1 MSTSI
6 AHLFNGNNEST
17 TTALNDKKILA
28 NPISLE
34 YFYFVF
40 GSRPL
45 EEQINLQI
53 QYGVHL
59 KTTLFDRFFE
69 EIPEART
76 ILKTKP
82 FLDIFI
88 KKWLNS
94 RLSVN
99 ETVYQHCRNVY
110 DLLVP
115 SEEKFTYSVDPR
127 IAFSQKGITC
137 GQDALFTILFE
148 SKDFK
153 ALLEFDWEGFS
164 SNSVVK
170 PTTVSK
176 KPVIEYLKSAAIP
189 NEYKNLYGDKYV
201 GSSIDQYVSALKA
214 AKLRYTRMPTV
225 DKSMLKE
232 YKGTLRREKSVQ
244 NLAWEIPY
252 KMLNTSCRPTLTRG
266 LRLGDLSIF
275 LEKLLVENIFGL
287 EGFGPEH
294 YDVQLYEPTN
304 PPPLNISNA
313 RAFILLIRPY
323 NSKVGHFIGF
333 YENDGY
339 WHLIDN
345 ETGFIHKILDTEW
358 FNTIFIPRM
367 LTTIKDT
374 KDEEKFNNA
383 SEKVFLLP
391 DFRFEDAM
399 LRYQFFTPGERS
411 YPNLITRGLD
421 IPWMPYAV
429 TVITRL
435 KGPTI
440 VGTSVSAAAGAGT
453 ASRRRRG
460 GGRWTRRRGYRGF
473 PNLSNGKAVA

>member
-1 MSTSI
+1 MSASI
-6 AHLFNGNNEST
+6 GPSLLGNNESSPSPV
-17 TTALNDKKILA
+17 LNDKKILA

-34 YFYFVF
+34 LFLEVF

-45 EEQINLQI
+45 EEQVILQI

-59 KTTLFDRFFE
+59 KTTLFERFFG
-69 EIPEART
+69 EILGART

-94 RLSVN
+94 RLAN
-99 ETVYQHCRNVY
+99 NDTVYEHCRNVY
-110 DLLVP
+110 DLLFP
-115 SEEKFTYSVDPR
+115 PEKKFIYSVDPR

-137 GQDALFTILFE
+137 GQDTLFTILFE

-153 ALLEFDWEGFS
+153 PLLEYNWEMVS

-170 PTTVSK
+170 PITVSK
-176 KPVIEYLKSAAIP
+176 KSVIEYLKSAAMP

-214 AKLRYTRMPTV
+214 AKLRYLRMPTV
-225 DKSMLKE
+225 DKSMLNE
-232 YKGTLRREKSVQ
+232 YKGRLRHMKSIQ

-266 LRLGDLSIF
+266 LRLGDISIF

-304 PPPLNISNA
+304 PPPPNISNA
-313 RAFILLIRPY
+313 CAFILLIRPY
-323 NSKVGHFIGF
+323 NATNGHFIGF

-358 FNTIFIPRM
+358 FNNIFIPRM

-374 KDEEKFNNA
+374 KDEEKFDNA
-383 SEKVFLLP
+383 TEKVFLLP
-391 DFRFEDAM
+391 DVRFDDAM

-411 YPNLITRGLD
+411 YPNRTTWGKD
-421 IPWMPYAV
+421 IPWIPYAV
-429 TVITRL
+429 TVITRVTS
-435 KGPTI
+435 PT
-440 VGTSVSAAAGAGT
+440 VTGTSASAAAGAGT

-460 GGRWTRRRGYRGF
+460 GGRWTRRRGYSKR
-473 PNLSNGKAVA
+473 KQTH